1 MKNFQG
7 TTIVQLEI
15 IDEDIDTTP
24 VDFYITSGDNLC
36 QFHIKQTGEVY
47 LLKNLDRE
55 SISQYT
61 LNIIVTDGKHF
72 ATSILNVDVLD
83 INGIYLS
90 YNFIVI

>member
-1 MKNFQG
+1 M
-7 TTIVQLEI
+7 
-15 IDEDIDTTP
+15 DEDIDTTP
-24 VDFYITSGDNLC
+24 VNFYITSGDNLC

-72 ATSILNVDVLD
+72 ATSVLNVDVLD
-83 INGIYLS
+83 INGILMTIFFEFFNTNVYL
-90 YNFIVI
+90 I